1 MNRGGQWRP
10 VLEIEVRKW
19 SGKSSDELLAALLE
33 VRAYEVEFDGKR
45 YQVEVQLLENTDQY
59 VHVGVDVDD
68 GSLPASFRPLSDSFI
83 REKQNRSS
91 K

>member
-1 MNRGGQWRP
+1 MNRGEQWRL

-19 SGKSSDELLAALLE
+19 SAKSSDEPVAALLE

-59 VHVGVDVDD
+59 VHVGVNVDD
-68 GSLPASFRPLSDSFI
+68 GSLPASFRPLSDSFV
-83 REKQNRSS
+83 REKQNR
-91 K
+91 

>member
-1 MNRGGQWRP
+1 MNRREQWP

-19 SGKSSDELLAALLE
+19 SGKSSYELVAAPLE

-45 YQVEVQLLENTDQY
+45 YQVEAQLLENTDQY

-83 REKQNRSS
+83 REKQNR
-91 K
+91 